1 MPRDAQV
8 TFRLPKELRDEI
20 RQIAD
25 ETRRSLSNTL
35 ELLLMR
41 GIEAYKQD
49 GILLDTRT
57 MVKGESEAPAGSL
70 KRKAG

>member
-1 MPRDAQV
+1 MNRDAQI

-20 RQIAD
+20 HQVAN

-41 GIEAYKQD
+41 AIAAYRED
-49 GILLDTRT
+49 GILLDTR
-57 MVKGESEAPAGSL
+57 SSAPSARPKT
-70 KRKAG
+70 KR

>member
-57 MVKGESEAPAGSL
+57 SVKAESEAPAGSL